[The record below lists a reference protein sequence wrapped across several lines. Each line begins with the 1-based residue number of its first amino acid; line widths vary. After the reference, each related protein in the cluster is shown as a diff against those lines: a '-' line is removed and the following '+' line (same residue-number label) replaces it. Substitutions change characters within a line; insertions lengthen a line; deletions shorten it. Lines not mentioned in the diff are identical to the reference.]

1 MSQLHCTTKRK
12 PGQHITYE
20 ERKMLEYL
28 YDQNLQ
34 RSKKKKKT
42 QKEIAEDLG
51 WSQATLSRELA
62 RGKTMQKN
70 SQLEEYECYS
80 ADVAQC
86 SVEANWENK
95 GPDLKIGNDHVLAN
109 MIEAMLLGEKVPGLE
124 PLRYSPDAIVMK
136 LNEIGWPTA
145 TRLCAK
151 TIYRYVELGV
161 FSRVTIQDL
170 PRKGVKP
177 KRRRRRVEKR
187 QRPPDCKRISERPAE
202 CEDRSEP
209 GHWEMDCIESAKGD
223 NTCLLTLVDRK
234 TRECIIFKLGRQTQ
248 EAVLRRING
257 LERKMGT
264 KAFKEKFKT
273 ITLDNGAEFLN
284 WKKLEKSVFGD
295 SERTAIYYAHSY
307 SSWERGSGENLNGF
321 VRYFIPKGTI
331 IKNLR
336 EKEIK
341 ILEEFI
347 NNYPRR
353 ILGGVSAKNFL
364 QAAA

>member
-1 MSQLHCTTKRK
+1 
-12 PGQHITYE
+12 
-20 ERKMLEYL
+20 
-28 YDQNLQ
+28 
-34 RSKKKKKT
+34 
-42 QKEIAEDLG
+42 
-51 WSQATLSRELA
+51 
-62 RGKTMQKN
+62 
-70 SQLEEYECYS
+70 
-80 ADVAQC
+80 
-86 SVEANWENK
+86 
-95 GPDLKIGNDHVLAN
+95 
-109 MIEAMLLGEKVPGLE
+109 
-124 PLRYSPDAIVMK
+124 
-136 LNEIGWPTA
+136 
-145 TRLCAK
+145 
-151 TIYRYVELGV
+151 
-161 FSRVTIQDL
+161 
-170 PRKGVKP
+170 
-177 KRRRRRVEKR
+177 
-187 QRPPDCKRISERPAE
+187 
-202 CEDRSEP
+202 
-209 GHWEMDCIESAKGD
+209 
-223 NTCLLTLVDRK
+223 
-234 TRECIIFKLGRQTQ
+234 
-248 EAVLRRING
+248 VLRRING